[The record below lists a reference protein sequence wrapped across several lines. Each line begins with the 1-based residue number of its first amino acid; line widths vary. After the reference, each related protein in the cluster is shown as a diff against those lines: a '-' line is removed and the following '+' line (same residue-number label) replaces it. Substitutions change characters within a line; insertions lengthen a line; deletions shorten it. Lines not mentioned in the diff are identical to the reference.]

1 MSEERKWDEE
11 FWHLAGTEAPI
22 GDDSDDLEDVPNLAI
37 IDLNEV
43 PAYGEYIELLKRR
56 EQIEIIQN
64 QVYING
70 LQSKTFLQAMT
81 ALTLI
86 FAMFFSLGWT
96 IWYMAN

>member
-1 MSEERKWDEE
+1 LSEERKWDEE
-11 FWHLAGTEAPI
+11 FWHLAGNEAPL
-22 GDDSDDLEDVPNLAI
+22 GGSSDGLEDAPNLAI
-37 IDLNEV
+37 IDLSEV
-43 PAYGEYIELLKRR
+43 PAYSEYIELLKRR

-70 LQSKTFLQAMT
+70 IQSKTFLQAMT

-96 IWYMAN
+96 IWYMTN